1 MKRKVQ
7 VYIEGN
13 RLELFEDEQIQVNSS
28 IQNIQDISKVFTDFS
43 QSFSV
48 PCSQHN
54 NPIFE
59 HFYENSLNGT
69 INPNL
74 RRDAFIEIDLTFFR
88 GGKMQLE
95 SVQLKN
101 GQPYA
106 YKVTFYGEIRSLKDR
121 FGEDKLV
128 NLDWT
133 PYSHYYDASEVQM
146 RVTDATDYDVRYPLI
161 SSRRVW
167 QYNEPSTPND
177 NIDSALGAI
186 EYTELFPAL
195 KNKEILRTIGVA
207 YGVGFTGLFL
217 NDPRFVNSFLHLKNK
232 ETFTNLSEIQSPDFV
247 NKFVINNG
255 SAQNYQYMFDS
266 LDLTTDVLHIQQIDP
281 NYVTEDHT
289 VSLLVTSASNNT
301 PYTIQVFQ
309 NGQLTN
315 TINNFGTS
323 NNLILSTSASN
334 GLDSEL
340 TFQIYTQA
348 PVDLTFQLSYGVVY
362 WYYDSFGNLFN
373 TWNILTAN
381 TNTQTFTNNLNVGAN
396 MPDLKVA
403 DYFSGLLKEFNL
415 TCYPIDANTFQ
426 IEPLEDWYSKGTIYD
441 ITQYTDL
448 EEINISRVPLYKK
461 IEFKHEQSASFMNRK
476 FFQFNGREYGDLSN
490 SYPYDG
496 QEYIVNVPFEQPL
509 FNNFTNTN
517 VQVGYYLGEEPTFQP
532 YVPKPV
538 ILYFD
543 KIQDCFLY
551 FSDGTTPTIINTY
564 AVFGQDTTYNNV
576 QWSLNFGQE
585 VSSFYLETIPRSL
598 YDVYYRPYLQNMFN
612 VQNRLTEVKTVLPL
626 RILTNLK
633 LNDRLII
640 RDKRYVIN
648 EMKSN
653 LTSGEVG
660 FTLLHDFRPLRK
672 KKVIR
677 IKPTVTT
684 HKEPILFPNGVVQAD
699 IDVTGTSITADVYTM
714 TAETEVT
721 FTIPVNPYP
730 VEEIVSEDGVEILIS
745 EDNSDVIVAEP
756 YTINIETVSVIY
768 TYNNGSTE
776 VEPITFEF

>member
-13 RLELFEDEQIQVNSS
+13 RLELFEDEQIQVSSS

-48 PCSQHN
+48 PCSVHN

-59 HFYENSLNGT
+59 HFYENAINGM

-88 GGKMQLE
+88 RGKIQLE

-106 YKVTFYGEIRSLKDR
+106 YKVTFYGEIRTLKDR
-121 FGEDKLV
+121 FSEDKLGQ
-128 NLDWT
+128 LDFSD
-133 PYSHYYDASEVQM
+133 YAHFYDYSEVEA
-146 RVTDATDYDVRYPLI
+146 RVTGTTDYDIRYPLI

-195 KNKEILRTIGVA
+195 KNKEILRTIGIA
-207 YGVGFTGLFL
+207 YGVTFQGLFL
-217 NDPRFVNSFLHLKNK
+217 SDPRFTNSFLHLKNK
-232 ETFTNLSEIQSPDFV
+232 ETFTQVSEVQSPDFTTL
-247 NKFVINNG
+247 NVI
-255 SAQNYQYMFDS
+255 SSLDYQYMFDAM
-266 LDLTTDVLHIQQIDP
+266 DLATDTLRVQFRPWVDSGTHFVYL
-281 NYVTEDHT
+281 NVTA
-289 VSLLVTSASNNT
+289 ASNNT

-309 NGQLTN
+309 NGILTN
-315 TINNFGTS
+315 TINNLGLS
-323 NNLILSTSASN
+323 NNLIVSLVN
-334 GLDSEL
+334 DIGLDSSITYQIYSQTPVNL
-340 TFQIYTQA
+340 TFQMVYNWSYLYTDQ
-348 PVDLTFQLSYGVVY
+348 
-362 WYYDSFGNLFN
+362 FN
-373 TWNILTAN
+373 VQQSAN
-381 TNTQTFTNNLNVGAN
+381 DYLYTNTATQVFTNNLNVAAN
-396 MPDLKVA
+396 MPDMKVA
-403 DYFSGLLKEFNL
+403 DYFAGLLKEFNL
-415 TCYPIDANTFQ
+415 TCYPIDENTFQ
-426 IEPLEDWYSKGTIYD
+426 IEPLEDWYSKGNIID
-441 ITQYTDL
+441 ITEYTDL

-461 IEFKHEQSASFMNRK
+461 IEFKHEQCASFMNRK
-476 FFQFNGREYGDLSN
+476 FFQLNSREYGDLSN

-496 QEYIVNVPFEQPL
+496 QEYVVQVPFEQPL

-517 VQVGYYLGEEPTFQP
+517 VQVGYYLQEEPTFQP

-551 FSDGTTPTIINTY
+551 FSDGISSSIINRY
-564 AVFGQDTTYNNV
+564 AVFGQDTTYNTA

-585 VSSFYLETIPRSL
+585 VSSFYLNTIPNSL

-612 VQNRLTEVKTVLPL
+612 LQNRLTDVKTVLPL

-633 LNDRLII
+633 LNDRLVI
-640 RDKRYVIN
+640 RDKRYIIN

-653 LTSGEVG
+653 LTNGEVN
-660 FTLLHDFRPLRK
+660 FTLLHDFRPVRRRK
-672 KKVIR
+672 FIPV
-677 IKPTVTT
+677 KPGTT
-684 HKEPILFPNGVVQAD
+684 IHKEPILFPNGVIQAD

-714 TAETEVT
+714 TQETTVE
-721 FTIPVNPYP
+721 FTIPVNLTP
-730 VEEIVSEDGVEILIS
+730 VEEIVSEDGIDILVS
-745 EDNSDVIVAEP
+745 EDGLDVIVAEP
-756 YTINIETVSVIY
+756 YAINIETVSIIY
-768 TYNNGSTE
+768 TYDNGNTE
-776 VEPITFEF
+776 LEPLTFEW

>member
-13 RLELFEDEQIQVNSS
+13 RLELFEDEQIQVSSS

-48 PCSQHN
+48 PCSVHN

-59 HFYENSLNGT
+59 HFYENAINGT

-88 GGKMQLE
+88 RGKIQLE

-106 YKVTFYGEIRSLKDR
+106 YKVTFYGEIRTLKDR
-121 FGEDKLV
+121 FSEDKLGQ
-128 NLDWT
+128 LDFSS
-133 PYSHYYDASEVQM
+133 YAHFYDYAEVEA
-146 RVTDATDYDVRYPLI
+146 RVTGTTDYDIRYPLI

-195 KNKEILRTIGVA
+195 KNKEILRTIGNY
-207 YGVGFTGLFL
+207 YGVAFTGLFL
-217 NDPRFVNSFLHLKNK
+217 NDPRFLNSFLHLKNK
-232 ETFTNLSEIQSPDFV
+232 ETFTQQSETQSPDFTTL
-247 NKFVINNG
+247 NVI
-255 SAQNYQYMFDS
+255 SSLDYQYMFDAM
-266 LDLTTDVLHIQQIDP
+266 DLGTDTLRVQYRPWVDSGTHLIYL
-281 NYVTEDHT
+281 NVTA
-289 VSLLVTSASNNT
+289 ASNNT

-309 NGQLTN
+309 NGILTN
-315 TINNFGTS
+315 TINNLGLS
-323 NNLILSTSASN
+323 NNLIVSLVN
-334 GLDSEL
+334 DPGLDSSITYQIYSQAPVNL
-340 TFQIYTQA
+340 TFQMVYNWSYLYTDQ
-348 PVDLTFQLSYGVVY
+348 
-362 WYYDSFGNLFN
+362 FN
-373 TWNILTAN
+373 VQQSAN
-381 TNTQTFTNNLNVGAN
+381 DYLYTNTGTQVFTNNLNVAAN
-396 MPDLKVA
+396 MPDMKVA
-403 DYFSGLLKEFNL
+403 DYFAGLLKEFNL
-415 TCYPIDANTFQ
+415 TCYPIDENTFQ
-426 IEPLEDWYSKGTIYD
+426 IEPLEDWYSKGNIID
-441 ITQYTDL
+441 ITEYTDL

-461 IEFKHEQSASFMNRK
+461 IEFKHEQCASFMNRK
-476 FFQFNGREYGDLSN
+476 FFQLNSREYGDLSN

-496 QEYIVNVPFEQPL
+496 QEYVVQVPFEQPL

-517 VQVGYYLGEEPTFQP
+517 VQVGYYLQEEPTFQP

-551 FSDGTTPTIINTY
+551 FSDGITANIITDY
-564 AVFGQDTTYNNV
+564 AVFGQDTTYNSV

-585 VSSFYLETIPRSL
+585 VSSFYLNTIPNSL

-612 VQNRLTEVKTVLPL
+612 LQNRLTDVKTVLPL

-633 LNDRLII
+633 LNDRLVI
-640 RDKRYVIN
+640 RDKRYIIN

-653 LTSGEVG
+653 LTNGEVN
-660 FTLLHDFRPLRK
+660 FTLLHDFRPVRRRK
-672 KKVIR
+672 FIPV
-677 IKPTVTT
+677 KPGTT
-684 HKEPILFPNGVVQAD
+684 IHKEPILFPNGVIQAD

-714 TAETEVT
+714 TYETTVE
-721 FTIPVNPYP
+721 FTIPVNPTP
-730 VEEIVSEDGVEILIS
+730 VEEIVSEDGINILVS
-745 EDNSDVIVAEP
+745 EDGLDVIVAEP
-756 YTINIETVSVIY
+756 YAINIETVSIIY
-768 TYNNGSTE
+768 TYDNGNTE
-776 VEPITFEF
+776 VEPLTFEW

>member
-7 VYIEGN
+7 VYIEGE
-13 RLELFEDEQIQVNSS
+13 RLELFDDEQIQVSSS

-48 PCSQHN
+48 PCSVHN

-59 HFYENSLNGT
+59 HFYENAVNGV

-88 GGKMQLE
+88 RGKIQLE

-106 YKVTFYGEIRSLKDR
+106 YKVTFYGEIRTLKDR

-128 NLDWT
+128 NLDFSA
-133 PYSHYYDASEVQM
+133 YSHFYSAAEVQN
-146 RVTDATDYDVRYPLI
+146 RVTLGLNYDVRYPLI

-177 NIDSALGAI
+177 NIDTALGAI

-195 KNKEILRTIGVA
+195 RNKAILNVITNS
-207 YGVGFTGLFL
+207 YGVNFTGLFL
-217 NDPRFVNSFLHLKNK
+217 TDPRFYNSFLHLKNK
-232 ETFTNLSEIQSPDFV
+232 ETFTQQSEVQSPDFTTV
-247 NKFVINNG
+247 NVV
-255 SAQNYQYMFDS
+255 SSLDYQYMFNSMDLATNTLHVEYRPWVDS
-266 LDLTTDVLHIQQIDP
+266 GVHIVNLNVIA
-281 NYVTEDHT
+281 
-289 VSLLVTSASNNT
+289 ASNNS
-301 PYTIQVFQ
+301 PYTIQVYQ

-315 TINNFGTS
+315 TINNFGLS
-323 NNLILSTSASN
+323 NNLIVSLIN
-334 GLDSEL
+334 DPGLDSQITYQVYSQSPVNL
-340 TFQIYTQA
+340 TFQMVYNWSYFYTDQ
-348 PVDLTFQLSYGVVY
+348 
-362 WYYDSFGNLFN
+362 FN
-373 TWNILTAN
+373 NQQSANDYLYAN
-381 TNTQTFTNNLNVGAN
+381 TNVQTFTNDLNIGAN
-396 MPDLKVA
+396 MPDMKVA

-415 TCYPIDANTFQ
+415 TCYPIDEDTFQ
-426 IEPLEDWYSKGTIYD
+426 IEPLEDWYSKGNIID

-461 IEFKHEQSASFMNRK
+461 IEFKHEQSNSFMNRK
-476 FFQFNGREYGDLSN
+476 FNQFNGREYGDLSN

-496 QEYIVNVPFEQPL
+496 QEYIVTVPFEQPL

-543 KIQDCFLY
+543 KIQSCFLY
-551 FSDGTTPTIINTY
+551 FSDGTTPTIINNY
-564 AVFGQDTTYNNV
+564 AVFGQDTTFNNV

-585 VSSFYLETIPRSL
+585 VSSFYLQTIPRSL

-612 VQNRLTEVKTVLPL
+612 VQNRLTDVKTVLPL

-633 LNDRLII
+633 LNDRLVI

-653 LTSGEVG
+653 LTNGEVN
-660 FTLLHDFRPLRK
+660 FTLLHDFRPLRRRRL
-672 KKVIR
+672 VRIR
-677 IKPTVTT
+677 PGITT
-684 HKEPILFPNGVVQAD
+684 HKEAILFPNGVQQAD
-699 IDVTGTSITADVYTM
+699 IDVTGTSITADIYTM
-714 TAETEVT
+714 TVEMEVE
-721 FTIPVNPYP
+721 FTIPVNPNP
-730 VEEIVSEDGVEILIS
+730 VEEIVSEDGINILVS

-756 YTINIETVSVIY
+756 YTINIETVSITY
-768 TYNNGSTE
+768 TYENGNTE

>member
-13 RLELFEDEQIQVNSS
+13 RLELFEDEQIQVSSS

-48 PCSQHN
+48 PCSVHN

-59 HFYENSLNGT
+59 HFYENAINGT

-88 GGKMQLE
+88 RGKIQLE

-106 YKVTFYGEIRSLKDR
+106 YKVTFYGEIRTLKDR
-121 FGEDKLV
+121 FSEDKLV
-128 NLDWT
+128 QLDFSS
-133 PYSHYYDASEVQM
+133 YAHFYDYVEVEA
-146 RVTDATDYDVRYPLI
+146 RVTGSTDYDIRYPLV

-186 EYTELFPAL
+186 QYTELFPAL
-195 KNKEILRTIGVA
+195 KNKEILRTIGIA
-207 YGVGFTGLFL
+207 YGVTFQGLFL
-217 NDPRFVNSFLHLKNK
+217 DDPRFTNSFLHLKNK
-232 ETFTNLSEIQSPDFV
+232 ETFTQVSEVQSPDFTTL
-247 NKFVINNG
+247 NVI
-255 SAQNYQYMFDS
+255 SSLDYQYMFDAM
-266 LDLTTDVLHIQQIDP
+266 DLATDTLRVQFRPWVDSGTHFVYL
-281 NYVTEDHT
+281 NVTA
-289 VSLLVTSASNNT
+289 ASNNT

-309 NGQLTN
+309 NGILTN
-315 TINNFGTS
+315 TINNLGLS
-323 NNLILSTSASN
+323 NNLIVSLVN
-334 GLDSEL
+334 DPGLDSSITYQIYSQAPVNL
-340 TFQIYTQA
+340 TFQMVYNWSYLYTDQ
-348 PVDLTFQLSYGVVY
+348 
-362 WYYDSFGNLFN
+362 FN
-373 TWNILTAN
+373 VQQSAN
-381 TNTQTFTNNLNVGAN
+381 DYLYTNTATQVFTNNLNVAAN
-396 MPDLKVA
+396 MPDMKVA
-403 DYFSGLLKEFNL
+403 DYFAGLLKEFNL
-415 TCYPIDANTFQ
+415 TCYPIDENTFQ
-426 IEPLEDWYSKGTIYD
+426 IEPLEDWYSKGSIID
-441 ITQYTDL
+441 ITEYTDL

-461 IEFKHEQSASFMNRK
+461 IEFKHEQCASFMNRK
-476 FFQFNGREYGDLSN
+476 FFQLNSREYGDLSN

-496 QEYIVNVPFEQPL
+496 QEYVVQVPFEQPL

-517 VQVGYYLGEEPTFQP
+517 VQVGYYLQEEPTFQP

-551 FSDGTTPTIINTY
+551 FSDGISSSIINRY
-564 AVFGQDTTYNNV
+564 AVFGQDTTYNTA

-585 VSSFYLETIPRSL
+585 VSSFYLNTIPNSL

-612 VQNRLTEVKTVLPL
+612 LQNRLTDVKTVLPL

-633 LNDRLII
+633 LNDRLVI
-640 RDKRYVIN
+640 RDKRYIIN

-653 LTSGEVG
+653 LTNGEVN
-660 FTLLHDFRPLRK
+660 FTLLHDFRPVRRRK
-672 KKVIR
+672 FIPV
-677 IKPTVTT
+677 KPGTT
-684 HKEPILFPNGVVQAD
+684 IHKEPILFPNGVIQAD

-714 TAETEVT
+714 TTETTVE
-721 FTIPVNPYP
+721 FTIPVNLTP
-730 VEEIVSEDGVEILIS
+730 VEEIVSEDGINILVS
-745 EDNSDVIVAEP
+745 EDGLDVIVAEP
-756 YTINIETVSVIY
+756 YAINIETVSIIY
-768 TYNNGSTE
+768 TYDNGNTE
-776 VEPITFEF
+776 VEPLTFEW

>member
-13 RLELFEDEQIQVNSS
+13 RLELFEDEQIQVSSS

-48 PCSQHN
+48 PCSVHN

-59 HFYENSLNGT
+59 HFYENAINGT

-88 GGKMQLE
+88 RGKIQLE

-106 YKVTFYGEIRSLKDR
+106 YKVTFYGEIRTLKDR
-121 FGEDKLV
+121 FSEDKLGQ
-128 NLDWT
+128 LDFSS
-133 PYSHYYDASEVQM
+133 YAHFYDYSEVEA
-146 RVTDATDYDVRYPLI
+146 RVIGTTDYDIRYPLI

-195 KNKEILRTIGVA
+195 KNKEILRTIGNY
-207 YGVGFTGLFL
+207 YGVAFTGLFL
-217 NDPRFVNSFLHLKNK
+217 NDPRFLNSFLHLKNK
-232 ETFTNLSEIQSPDFV
+232 ETFTQVSEVQSPDFSTL
-247 NKFVINNG
+247 NVI
-255 SAQNYQYMFDS
+255 SSLDYQYMFDAM
-266 LDLTTDVLHIQQIDP
+266 DLGTDTLRVQYRPWVDSGTHLIYL
-281 NYVTEDHT
+281 NVTA
-289 VSLLVTSASNNT
+289 ASNNT

-309 NGQLTN
+309 NGILTN
-315 TINNFGTS
+315 TINNLGLS
-323 NNLILSTSASN
+323 NNLIVSLVN
-334 GLDSEL
+334 DPGLDSSIIYQIYSQAPVNL
-340 TFQIYTQA
+340 TFQMIYNW
-348 PVDLTFQLSYGVVY
+348 SYLY
-362 WYYDSFGNLFN
+362 TDQFN
-373 TWNILTAN
+373 VQQSAN
-381 TNTQTFTNNLNVGAN
+381 DYLYTNTGTQVFTNNLNVAAN
-396 MPDLKVA
+396 MPDMKVA
-403 DYFSGLLKEFNL
+403 DYFAGLLKEFNL
-415 TCYPIDANTFQ
+415 TCYPIDENTFQ
-426 IEPLEDWYSKGTIYD
+426 IEPLEDWYSKGNIID
-441 ITQYTDL
+441 ITEYTDL

-461 IEFKHEQSASFMNRK
+461 IEFKHEQCASFMNRK
-476 FFQFNGREYGDLSN
+476 FFQFNSREYGDLSN

-496 QEYIVNVPFEQPL
+496 QEYVVQVPFEQPL

-517 VQVGYYLGEEPTFQP
+517 VQVGYYLQEEPTFQP

-551 FSDGTTPTIINTY
+551 FSDGITANIITDY
-564 AVFGQDTTYNNV
+564 AVFGQDTTYNSA

-585 VSSFYLETIPRSL
+585 VSSFYLNTIPNSL

-612 VQNRLTEVKTVLPL
+612 LQNRLTDVKTVLPL

-633 LNDRLII
+633 LNDRLVI
-640 RDKRYVIN
+640 RDKRYIIN

-653 LTSGEVG
+653 LTNGEVN
-660 FTLLHDFRPLRK
+660 FTLLHDFRPVRRRK
-672 KKVIR
+672 FIPV
-677 IKPTVTT
+677 KPGITK
-684 HKEPILFPNGVVQAD
+684 HKEPILFPNGVIQAD

-714 TAETEVT
+714 TTETTVE
-721 FTIPVNPYP
+721 FTIPVNPTP
-730 VEEIVSEDGVEILIS
+730 VEEIVSEDGINILVS
-745 EDNSDVIVAEP
+745 EDGLDVIVAEP
-756 YTINIETVSVIY
+756 YAINIETVSIIY
-768 TYNNGSTE
+768 TYDNGNTE
-776 VEPITFEF
+776 VEPLTFEW

>member
-13 RLELFEDEQIQVNSS
+13 RLELFEDEQIQVSSS

-48 PCSQHN
+48 PCSVHN

-59 HFYENSLNGT
+59 HFYENAINGT

-88 GGKMQLE
+88 RGKIQLE

-106 YKVTFYGEIRSLKDR
+106 YKVTFYGEIRTLKDR
-121 FGEDKLV
+121 FSEDKLGQ
-128 NLDWT
+128 LDFSA
-133 PYSHYYDASEVQM
+133 YAHFYDYSEVEA
-146 RVTDATDYDVRYPLI
+146 RVTGTTDYDIRYPLI
-161 SSRRVW
+161 SSSRVW

-195 KNKEILRTIGVA
+195 KNKEILRTIGIA
-207 YGVGFTGLFL
+207 YGVTFQGLFL
-217 NDPRFVNSFLHLKNK
+217 DDPRFTNSFLHLKNK
-232 ETFTNLSEIQSPDFV
+232 ETFTQVSEVQSPDFTTL
-247 NKFVINNG
+247 NVI
-255 SAQNYQYMFDS
+255 SSLDYQYMFDAM
-266 LDLTTDVLHIQQIDP
+266 DLATDTLRVQYRPWVDSGTHFVYL
-281 NYVTEDHT
+281 NVTA
-289 VSLLVTSASNNT
+289 ASNNT

-309 NGQLTN
+309 NGILTN
-315 TINNFGTS
+315 TINNLGLS
-323 NNLILSTSASN
+323 NNLIVSLVN
-334 GLDSEL
+334 DPGLDSSITYQIYSQAPVNL
-340 TFQIYTQA
+340 TFQMVYNWSYLYTDQ
-348 PVDLTFQLSYGVVY
+348 
-362 WYYDSFGNLFN
+362 FN
-373 TWNILTAN
+373 VQQSAN
-381 TNTQTFTNNLNVGAN
+381 DYLYTNTGTQVFTNNLNVAAN
-396 MPDLKVA
+396 MPDMKVA
-403 DYFSGLLKEFNL
+403 DYFAGLLKEFNL
-415 TCYPIDANTFQ
+415 TCYPIDENTFQ
-426 IEPLEDWYSKGTIYD
+426 IEPLEDWYSKGSIID
-441 ITQYTDL
+441 ITEYTDL

-461 IEFKHEQSASFMNRK
+461 IEFKHEQCASFMNRK
-476 FFQFNGREYGDLSN
+476 FFQFNSREYGDLSN

-496 QEYIVNVPFEQPL
+496 QEYVVQVPFEQPL

-517 VQVGYYLGEEPTFQP
+517 VQVGYYLQEEPTFQP

-551 FSDGTTPTIINTY
+551 FSDGISSSIITRY
-564 AVFGQDTTYNNV
+564 AVFGQDTTYNSV

-585 VSSFYLETIPRSL
+585 VSSFYLNTIPNSL

-612 VQNRLTEVKTVLPL
+612 LQNRLTDVKTVLPL

-633 LNDRLII
+633 LNDRLVI
-640 RDKRYVIN
+640 RDKRYIIN

-653 LTSGEVG
+653 LTNGEVN
-660 FTLLHDFRPLRK
+660 FTLLHDFRPVRRRK
-672 KKVIR
+672 LIPV
-677 IKPTVTT
+677 KPGTT
-684 HKEPILFPNGVVQAD
+684 IHKEPILFPNGVIQAD

-714 TAETEVT
+714 TTETTVE
-721 FTIPVNPYP
+721 FTIPVNPTP
-730 VEEIVSEDGVEILIS
+730 VEEIVSEDGINILVS
-745 EDNSDVIVAEP
+745 EDGLDVIVAEP
-756 YTINIETVSVIY
+756 YAINIETVSIIY
-768 TYNNGSTE
+768 TYDNGNTE
-776 VEPITFEF
+776 VEPLTFEW